1 MKMGLTDKEVEINRN
16 KFGSN
21 ELPNPKRRT
30 ILNLIIE
37 SFGDP
42 IIKILL
48 IALAI
53 KVVFMFKDFNWYET
67 LGILIAIF
75 LATLISTLSEYGSEA
90 AFKKLQDENKD
101 IIVKVYRNNTLINVK
116 SNEIVVDDLIVLESG
131 DIVPADVKLVEG
143 SILIDESMLTGESK
157 LQEKKLTSNKEVKM
171 YKGTICYEGN
181 AKCIVTGVG
190 IDTVYGNI
198 AKEIIENKTVSPL
211 KKRLI
216 HLSKIINK
224 IGYIG
229 AFLVVVSYLFSVV
242 LISNNFN
249 KDLIMNY
256 ILSKNIIN
264 DLIYALTLCVT
275 TIVVAVPEGLPMM
288 ITLVLSSNMKRLIKN
303 NVLVRKMVGIET
315 AGNINYLLTDKT
327 GTITKGKLKCINY
340 ISGDLCKYDKLS
352 ELNDDYK
359 SIILESL
366 LYNSSSVYTN
376 NEIIGGNTTDR
387 AILEY
392 IKEYIYDKKDNYKYI
407 PFNSDNKYSEVY
419 INNHHYMKGAYDK
432 LIPLCNYYLDHNNTI
447 KKININ
453 VINNYIRSLTT
464 RGLRVIANI
473 DKTDDK
479 VIFLGLIVIKDVIRQ
494 ESIEGL
500 KRITNAGIN
509 VIMITGDH
517 NDTAI
522 SIAKEVG
529 IYNENKSISLTSEEF
544 NKLSAEE
551 LYEIIDNI
559 KVISR
564 AMPKDKSRLVRLLQD
579 KNYVV
584 GMTGDG
590 VNDAPALKKADVGF
604 AMGSGTSVAKEAS
617 DIIIL
622 DNNLLSIS
630 KAILFGRTIFKS
642 IRKFIVYQLSVNFCA
657 LTLSI
662 IGPFIGI
669 NTPITITQMLWLNMI
684 MDTFAGLAFSF
695 EPSLNKYLEE
705 KPLSK
710 SEPVINKYMYLEIM
724 VNGLYSAFI
733 CLVFLKLPIIK
744 RIVNPSNKNFMTSY
758 FALFIFLGIFN
769 AFSSRTSSINIFKN
783 IKLNKPFLF
792 LFIFIF
798 IAQLLII
805 YYGGSIFGTY
815 GISIHDLL
823 FILLLSSTTLLANT
837 IRKLYIKKRLNPQG

>member
-1 MKMGLTDKEVEINRN
+1 MKTGLTDKEVEISRS
-16 KFGSN
+16 KYGIN
-21 ELPNPKRRT
+21 ELPTPKRKT

-48 IALAI
+48 IAFAI
-53 KVVFMFKDFNWYET
+53 KIVFMFKDFNWYET

-75 LATLISTLSEYGSEA
+75 LATLISTISEYGSEA
-90 AFKKLQDENKD
+90 AFKRLQEENKD
-101 IIVKVYRNNTLINVK
+101 IIVKVYRNNNLINLK
-116 SNEIVVDDLIVLESG
+116 SNLIVVDDMIILESG
-131 DIVPADVKLVEG
+131 DIVPADCKIISG
-143 SILIDESMLTGESK
+143 SGLFDESMLTGESK
-157 LQEKKLTSNKEVKM
+157 LNEKKYQENKETIL

-181 AKCIVTGVG
+181 CTCKVTKVG
-190 IDTVYGNI
+190 INTLYGNI
-198 AKEIIENKTVSPL
+198 AKEISEEKNISPL

-216 HLSKIINK
+216 NLSKVINK

-229 AFLVVVSYLFSVV
+229 AFLVVTSYLFSVIF
-242 LISNNFN
+242 ISNNFN
-249 KDLIMNY
+249 KDLIINY
-256 ILSKNIIN
+256 ITSKNIIN

-288 ITLVLSSNMKRLIKN
+288 ITLVLSSNMKRLVKN

-327 GTITKGKLKCINY
+327 GTITKGKLECLY
-340 ISGDLCKYDKLS
+340 YVSGDLHKYNKLS
-352 ELNDDYK
+352 DLNKEYK
-359 SIILESL
+359 ETILESL
-366 LYNSSSVYTN
+366 LYNTSSTYSN
-376 NEIIGGNTTDR
+376 NEIIGGNSTDR
-387 AILEY
+387 SIMEF
-392 IKEYIYDKKDNYKYI
+392 IKEYSGYKKIKNYKYNS
-407 PFNSDNKYSEVY
+407 FNSDKKYSEVF
-419 INNHHYMKGAYDK
+419 INNHNYIKGAYDV
-432 LIPLCNYYLDHNNTI
+432 LIPLCDYYLDHNNNL
-447 KKININ
+447 KKINKNI
-453 VINNYIRSLTT
+453 ITSYIKTLTSK
-464 RGLRVIANI
+464 GLRVIANI
-473 DKTDDK
+473 DKYDNKT
-479 VIFLGLIVIKDVIRQ
+479 IFLGLIVIKDTIRD
-494 ESIEGL
+494 ESIEGI
-500 KRITNAGIN
+500 KRITTAGVN

-517 NDTAI
+517 NDTAV

-529 IYNENKSISLTSEEF
+529 IYNSNNSISLTSEEF
-544 NKLSAEE
+544 NKLTHEE
-551 LYEIIDNI
+551 LYEIVDNI

-564 AMPKDKSRLVRLLQD
+564 ALPTDKSRLVRILQE

-590 VNDAPALKKADVGF
+590 VNDAPALKRADVGF
-604 AMGSGTSVAKEAS
+604 AMGSGTSVAKEAA

-695 EPSLNKYLEE
+695 EPPLRKYLEE
-705 KPLSK
+705 KPIKK
-710 SEPVINKYMYLEIM
+710 SEPVINKKMYLEIA

-733 CLVFLKLPIIK
+733 CILFLKLPYIK
-744 RIVNPSNKNFMTSY
+744 MIVNNENKYFMTSY

-769 AFSSRTSSINIFKN
+769 AFSSRTNSINIFKN
-783 IKLNKPFLF
+783 ISKNKPFLF
-792 LFIFIF
+792 LFMFIF
-798 IAQLLII
+798 IAQIFII
-805 YYGGSIFGTY
+805 YFGGNIFGTY
-815 GISIHDLL
+815 GISISDLF
-823 FILLLSSTTLLANT
+823 FILILSSTTLIANT
-837 IRKLYIKKRLNPQG
+837 IRKIYIKKRL

>member
-1 MKMGLTDKEVEINRN
+1 MKIGLTDKEVEKNRN
-16 KFGSN
+16 KYGSN

-30 ILNLIIE
+30 IFNLIIE

-53 KVVFMFKDFNWYET
+53 KIVFLFKDFNWYET

-75 LATLISTLSEYGSEA
+75 LATFISTMSEYGSEA

-101 IIVKVYRNNTLINVK
+101 IIVKVYRNNILVNIK
-116 SNEIVVDDLIVLESG
+116 SSEIVVEDIIVLESG
-131 DIVPADVKLVEG
+131 DIVPADATIKGGNILV
-143 SILIDESMLTGESK
+143 DESMLTGESK
-157 LQEKKLTSNKEVKM
+157 LQEKKYNTLKETKL
-171 YKGTICYEGN
+171 YKGTVCYEGF
-181 AKCIVTGVG
+181 VTCKVTNVG
-190 IDTVYGNI
+190 INTLYGNI
-198 AKEIIENKTVSPL
+198 AKEISETKTISPL
-211 KKRLI
+211 KKRLV

-229 AFLVVVSYLFSVV
+229 AFLVASSYLFSVIF
-242 LISNNFN
+242 ISNNFN
-249 KDLIMNY
+249 KDLIIKY
-256 ILSKNIIN
+256 ITNKNIIN

-288 ITLVLSSNMKRLIKN
+288 ITLVLSSNMKRLVKN

-327 GTITKGKLKCINY
+327 GTITKGKLECLYY
-340 ISGDLCKYDKLS
+340 ISGDLYKYNSIND
-352 ELNDDYK
+352 LNKNYK
-359 SIILESL
+359 DIVLESL
-366 LYNSSSVYTN
+366 IYNSSSNISN
-376 NEIIGGNTTDR
+376 NKVIGGNTTDI
-387 AILEY
+387 AIYEY
-392 IKEYIYDKKDNYKYI
+392 IKENVYKKTNNYKYN
-407 PFNSDNKYSEVY
+407 PFNSDNKYSDVY
-419 INNHHYMKGAYDK
+419 VSNHHYIKGAYDK
-432 LIPLCNYYLDHNNTI
+432 LINKCTHILDRNNNI
-447 KKININ
+447 KNININ
-453 VINNYIRSLTT
+453 IINNYIKTLTSK
-464 RGLRVIANI
+464 GLRVIANI
-473 DKTDDK
+473 DEHENK
-479 VIFLGLIVIKDVIRQ
+479 VIFLGLIVIKDQIRK
-494 ESIEGL
+494 ESIEGIN
-500 KRITNAGIN
+500 RIKKAGIN

-529 IYNENKSISLTSEEF
+529 IYTDGKSISLTSDEF
-544 NKLSAEE
+544 NRLSHEE
-551 LYEIIDNI
+551 LYEIIDNVKI
-559 KVISR
+559 ISR
-564 AMPKDKSRLVRLLQD
+564 ALPSDKSRLVKILKE
-579 KNYVV
+579 KNNVV

-617 DIIIL
+617 DIVVL

-657 LTLSI
+657 LALSI
-662 IGPFIGI
+662 VGPFVGI

-695 EPSLNKYLEE
+695 EPSLEKYLNE
-705 KPLSK
+705 KPINK
-710 SEPVINKYMYLEIM
+710 NEPVINRNMYIEII
-724 VNGLYSAFI
+724 VNGLYSALICFI
-733 CLVFLKLPIIK
+733 FLKIPLIK
-744 RIVNPSNKNFMTSY
+744 NIVNSSSKYFMTSY

-783 IKLNKPFLF
+783 ISLNKPFLF

-798 IAQLLII
+798 IAQIFII

-815 GISIHDLL
+815 GISIKDLL
-823 FILLLSSTTLLANT
+823 FVLLLSSTTLIVNT
-837 IRKLYIKKRLNPQG
+837 IRKIYIKKRL